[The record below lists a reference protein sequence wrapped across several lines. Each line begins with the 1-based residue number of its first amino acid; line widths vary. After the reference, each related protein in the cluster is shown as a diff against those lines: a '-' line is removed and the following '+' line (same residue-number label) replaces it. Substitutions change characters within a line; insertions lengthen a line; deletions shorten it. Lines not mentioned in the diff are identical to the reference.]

1 MLKPFLACKP
11 HKTGSGLDF
20 FSPLVFKL
28 HFSRRFLSANENIQ
42 IEQKF
47 LTQIQAESE
56 IGRRVMW
63 NHYLKQSWM
72 SIFQNE

>member
-11 HKTGSGLDF
+11 HKPGSGLDF

-42 IEQKF
+42 IEQKRTRF
-47 LTQIQAESE
+47 HRLHGTNPA
-56 IGRRVMW
+56 
-63 NHYLKQSWM
+63 YLLFPEAYLYLPSLPQR
-72 SIFQNE
+72 